1 MSWLSSRRLPPLFS
15 SARLNIATYHQS
27 ISSDIPY
34 PPSLPP
40 FLPPSLPPFLPS
52 PSLRTCSNTFSRFYQ
67 LRFRVHG
74 MESILSAMDK
84 AGETCVTSAS
94 IIGGDATGRGNEN
107 PWMIHWMR
115 LTGPSVMQLDL
126 MNWYTSL
133 IPANRPGIFQ
143 PWISSPSVAL
153 LAQSHRD
160 RIIDSMCS
168 IASSLIQ
175 LCNMNWLTRWPRLAR
190 SHTHTHTHTNT
201 HTHTHTRAHT
211 SIFTS
216 FPRFPPESNFQLQPT
231 HQSAPSHP
239 IPFILQYYTD

>member
-1 MSWLSSRRLPPLFS
+1 
-15 SARLNIATYHQS
+15 
-27 ISSDIPY
+27 
-34 PPSLPP
+34 
-40 FLPPSLPPFLPS
+40 
-52 PSLRTCSNTFSRFYQ
+52 
-67 LRFRVHG
+67 
-74 MESILSAMDK
+74 MDK

-190 SHTHTHTHTNT
+190 SHTLT
-201 HTHTHTRAHT
+201 HTHTHTHT
-211 SIFTS
+211 HIHVLTLQSSPLSQDFLQNPI
-216 FPRFPPESNFQLQPT
+216 SNCNQPT
-231 HQSAPSHP
+231 NRRQVTQSLSFYNITLIKKQSRGSPTWSSPPPPPPLPTGSLFQAMKKDTERCKDNEERFLRVSRDERMEWSQCQPLESDP
-239 IPFILQYYTD
+239 NAKPLQIEFQ